1 MLAPRRSPPL
11 FKTSPL
17 PMMFHPQTLVAPAPK
32 NYYCQNHQR
41 ERVELS
47 CFRPRENSMMK
58 TKKDKA
64 FYKHLK
70 INK

>member
-1 MLAPRRSPPL
+1 
-11 FKTSPL
+11 
-17 PMMFHPQTLVAPAPK
+17 MMFHPQTLVAPAPK

-58 TKKDKA
+58 TKKGKA